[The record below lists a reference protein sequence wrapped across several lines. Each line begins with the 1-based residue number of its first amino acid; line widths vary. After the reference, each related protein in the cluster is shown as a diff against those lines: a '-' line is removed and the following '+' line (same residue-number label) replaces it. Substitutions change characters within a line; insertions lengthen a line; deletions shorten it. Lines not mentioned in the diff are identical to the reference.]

1 MAGHSGGGPHGAA
14 HDEDEPEIH
23 LPAPSFSPPII
34 ALGVT
39 LAAFGLLFTPILIA
53 AGSAVFLLG
62 LVTWLIDDA
71 RTFGEHSDHIDVHGE
86 SH

>member
-1 MAGHSGGGPHGAA
+1 MAGHSGGALQGAA
-14 HDEDEPEIH
+14 HDDDETEIH
-23 LPAPSFSPPII
+23 LPAPSFSPAII

-39 LAAFGLLFTPILIA
+39 IACFGLLSTPILIA
-53 AGSAVFLLG
+53 VGLAVFLLG